1 LARYLADTS
10 IWSWAGKLQ
19 RPDISRKLSQRV
31 ASGDVVT
38 CVPVALEVMHKAD
51 TSAAYEQRFA
61 ILEPLDWMPL
71 TEAVSRRAL
80 EVQRRLAATTRGAHR
95 LAATDFLIAAIAE
108 LDDDLVLWCF
118 DKDFRTI
125 ANVTRQALEEERSL
139 GPGR

>member
-1 LARYLADTS
+1 VR
-10 IWSWAGKLQ
+10 
-19 RPDISRKLSQRV
+19 
-31 ASGDVVT
+31 
-38 CVPVALEVMHKAD
+38 D

-80 EVQRRLAATTRGAHR
+80 EVQRRLAATTHGARR
-95 LAATDFLIAAIAE
+95 LPATDFLIAAIAE
-108 LDDDLVLWCF
+108 LHHDLVLWCF

-125 ANVTRQALEEERSL
+125 ANVTGQALEEERSL